1 MEDPREERQ
10 KRRTQKKKKRQQGWI
25 TFGVVVLLLLYGGYQ
40 LYRGVFATIQTEQAA
55 VYSVYESIDAEGLVF
70 RSETV
75 IPADVGGSV
84 YFTIENGTR
93 ISKGGVIA
101 QVYASEQDGIAERQ
115 IEALDSQIAALK
127 AIQAD
132 RSSSHLNLNLI
143 NAQLNTAVTEMVQ
156 QVGGYTVAT
165 GVDEVRAK
173 LLSALSKKQLVTGG
187 TVDLT
192 ATITQLEQEKNT
204 FSASYKKALR
214 TVTAP
219 VAGYF
224 ADKTDGYEDMLVNV
238 DPTALTAE
246 QLHSYLS
253 SEPPTPQPSNGKIVS
268 GYEWYFACFVP
279 DSYYNTLSVG
289 AELALRMSFVTDE
302 EIPVTVVS
310 GNRAESG
317 KMLVVFRCA
326 YMSEALSTIRREN
339 VQVLL
344 VKHIGLKVPKRAI
357 VIDDTMQAGV
367 YIRYGNIVSFRKID
381 QIYSEPA
388 DYVISKETNEKG
400 YLHMYDDIIVGG
412 RGLYDGKIIR

>member
-143 NAQLNTAVTEMVQ
+143 NAQLNTAVTELVQ
-156 QVGGYTVAT
+156 QVGGYTVDA

-192 ATITQLEQEKNT
+192 ATIT
-204 FSASYKKALR
+204 
-214 TVTAP
+214 
-219 VAGYF
+219 
-224 ADKTDGYEDMLVNV
+224 
-238 DPTALTAE
+238 
-246 QLHSYLS
+246 
-253 SEPPTPQPSNGKIVS
+253 
-268 GYEWYFACFVP
+268 
-279 DSYYNTLSVG
+279 
-289 AELALRMSFVTDE
+289 
-302 EIPVTVVS
+302 
-310 GNRAESG
+310 
-317 KMLVVFRCA
+317 
-326 YMSEALSTIRREN
+326 
-339 VQVLL
+339 
-344 VKHIGLKVPKRAI
+344 
-357 VIDDTMQAGV
+357 
-367 YIRYGNIVSFRKID
+367 
-381 QIYSEPA
+381 
-388 DYVISKETNEKG
+388 
-400 YLHMYDDIIVGG
+400 
-412 RGLYDGKIIR
+412 